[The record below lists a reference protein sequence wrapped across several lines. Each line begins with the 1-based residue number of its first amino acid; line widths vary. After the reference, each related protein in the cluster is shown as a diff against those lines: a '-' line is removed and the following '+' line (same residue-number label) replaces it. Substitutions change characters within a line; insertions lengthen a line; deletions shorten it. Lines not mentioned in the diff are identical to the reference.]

1 MTLLSY
7 ASIILRR
14 SAVIRFPFKG
24 HDCTNSAKNLFSTS
38 ITKKAIHDVNTNVTK
53 DVILFKYENPSYFK
67 YMNIFAVVQYMFWT
81 YLGIFAYSSLRDA
94 PVDKTKVTDDTPWF
108 RRVNLGEN
116 KYRNGLGTL
125 AIVIGKL
132 LCL

>member
-14 SAVIRFPFKG
+14 SAAIRFPFKC